1 MIKRKPR
8 KQKAAKDEVGRAI
21 VEQSKHELFLKINE
35 KRFFLVENTA
45 VFCCNWS
52 SLDSKSVCS
61 LTSQHETVASLC
73 REEKTRTKIKCYC
86 SVSSSFTLKISLKFV
101 KCASVFVF
109 HWPGV
114 LLLIHN
120 AQ

>member
-35 KRFFLVENTA
+35 KRFFLVKNTA

-61 LTSQHETVASLC
+61 LTSLHETVASLC
-73 REEKTRTKIKCYC
+73 REKKHELR
-86 SVSSSFTLKISLKFV
+86 
-101 KCASVFVF
+101 
-109 HWPGV
+109 
-114 LLLIHN
+114 
-120 AQ
+120 